1 MFSLSGSALVTVIL
15 NSLPPPPPPV
25 MPLDKII
32 LSVLTQMETEEMKR
46 PGDADS
52 AGLKLNHC

>member
-15 NSLPPPPPPV
+15 NSLPPPPPPM

-32 LSVLTQMETEEMKR
+32 LSVLTQMETEEMKG